1 MDITEYY
8 LGQQSFDIGALK
20 AKQYFI
26 GVFGLGGEPDN
37 KVDKLKEVL
46 TSDCVGNQL
55 HCMVC

>member
-1 MDITEYY
+1 M
-8 LGQQSFDIGALK
+8 GALK

-46 TSDCVGNQL
+46 TSDCAGNQL